1 MENSLFQ
8 QKEEKMKKQ
17 LATVL
22 ALLLTVST
30 MVGCGGKSGG
40 DEKTGGDEPKKT
52 EQKQDEGKKDD
63 EDKGGEQTGGKPHYN
78 IMVAFRPQHEDF
90 AKMPVVQSILD
101 DAGIEV
107 TWEQV
112 GDAALTEKKN
122 IAISTGSMPDA
133 IFGMVNTNDVL
144 QNPELFLPLNEYVE
158 TLPNISKLME
168 EKPDAKTFLTFPN
181 GNIYSFPFV
190 QEREYE
196 GFPDQ
201 LYINKAW
208 LDTLGLEMPKTY
220 KEYEEVLKAFKEG
233 DPNGNGEADE
243 IPFTMMINHSY
254 FGPYS
259 MYGMFGRLDNTNRLV
274 VEDGKIVFTADKEE
288 WKNATKWFAGLYAQD
303 LIDPESFTQDRSMLF
318 AKGKADPMLIGS
330 TNAFLLDNVVGANR
344 MENYQWVLLEGEG
357 GQKAIRYDSFPVQS
371 RTTAVVNANIEN
383 PDGLMKFFDV
393 CLDESKHYPLQTVF
407 GLIGKQLVET
417 DVEGKE
423 FEFAI
428 APEGLSQDDYRYK
441 DAPSNFPTYLTK
453 ESWDSVVHAP
463 DVARK
468 EAILEEVRPYLEKE
482 SMPPILFNEE
492 ETQQLADIS
501 SALMDYVSQQ
511 QALWITNQSDID
523 ADWDNYVQTLNQMG
537 LEQYINIYQAGYNR
551 YYG

>member
-1 MENSLFQ
+1 
-8 QKEEKMKKQ
+8 MKKTIVKVMAS
-17 LATVL
+17 LM
-22 ALLLTVST
+22 ALT
-30 MVGCGGKSGG
+30 MFAGCGKSGDNG
-40 DEKTGGDEPKKT
+40 KDTPRDKQPQQEEKEKPDDK
-52 EQKQDEGKKDD
+52 DDGKKDG
-63 EDKGGEQTGGKPHYN
+63 DKKDDGEKPHYN
-78 IMVAFRPQHEDF
+78 IMVDFRPQHEDF
-90 AKMPVVQSILD
+90 DKMPVVQQILD

-107 TWEQV
+107 EWEQV
-112 GDAALTEKKN
+112 GDAAVTERKN
-122 IAISTGSMPDA
+122 IAISTGTMPDA
-133 IFGMVNTNDVL
+133 MLGMANTNDVM
-144 QNPELFLPLNEYVE
+144 QNYELFLPLNEYID
-158 TLPNISKLME
+158 TLPNVSAIME
-168 EKPDAKTFLTFPN
+168 ENPEAKQFLTFPN

-201 LYINKAW
+201 LYINKTW
-208 LDTLGLEMPKTY
+208 VEELGLEMPTNY
-220 KEYEEVLKAFKEG
+220 EEYAEVLKAFKEG

-243 IPFTMMINHSY
+243 IPFTMMIDHSY

-259 MYGMFGRLDNTNRLV
+259 MYGMFGRLDNPNRLV
-274 VEDGKIVFTADKEE
+274 IEDGKVIFTADKEE
-288 WKNATKWFAGLYAQD
+288 WKEATKWFASLYEDD

-330 TNAFLLDNVVGANR
+330 TNAFLLDNVVGADR
-344 MENYQWVLLEGEG
+344 MEHYEFVLLEGVNGHKEL
-357 GQKAIRYDSFPVQS
+357 RYTSFPVQN
-371 RTTAVVNANIEN
+371 RTYNVVNAEIEN
-383 PDGLMKFFDV
+383 PEPLMKFYDI

-453 ESWDSVVHAP
+453 DSWNSVVHAP

-468 EAILEEVRPYLEKE
+468 EAILEDVRPYLEKE
-482 SMPPILFNEE
+482 SMPPLLFTEE
-492 ETQQLADIS
+492 ETQELSDVN

-511 QALWITNQSDID
+511 QALWISNQSDID
-523 ADWDNYVQTLNQMG
+523 ADWDNYIETLNNMG
-537 LEQYINIYQAGYNR
+537 LETYIRLYQQAYDR
-551 YYG
+551 FYPD

>member
-1 MENSLFQ
+1 
-8 QKEEKMKKQ
+8 MKKTIVKVMAS
-17 LATVL
+17 LM
-22 ALLLTVST
+22 ALT
-30 MVGCGGKSGG
+30 MFAGCGKSGDNG
-40 DEKTGGDEPKKT
+40 KDTGGDKETQQEEKEKPDDK
-52 EQKQDEGKKDD
+52 DDGKKDG
-63 EDKGGEQTGGKPHYN
+63 DKKDDGEKPHYN
-78 IMVAFRPQHEDF
+78 IMVDFRPQHEDF
-90 AKMPVVQSILD
+90 DKMPVVQQILD

-107 TWEQV
+107 EWEQV
-112 GDAALTEKKN
+112 GDAAVTERKN
-122 IAISTGSMPDA
+122 IAISTGTMPDA
-133 IFGMVNTNDVL
+133 MLGMANTNDVM
-144 QNPELFLPLNEYVE
+144 QNYELFLPLNEYID
-158 TLPNISKLME
+158 TLPNVSAIME
-168 EKPDAKTFLTFPN
+168 ENPEAKQFLTFPN

-201 LYINKAW
+201 LYINKTW
-208 LDTLGLEMPKTY
+208 VEELGLEMPTNY
-220 KEYEEVLKAFKEG
+220 EEYAEVLKAFKEG

-243 IPFTMMINHSY
+243 IPFTMMIDHSY

-259 MYGMFGRLDNTNRLV
+259 MYGMFGRLDNPNRLV
-274 VEDGKIVFTADKEE
+274 IEDGKVIFTADKEE
-288 WKNATKWFAGLYAQD
+288 WKEATKWFASLYEDD

-330 TNAFLLDNVVGANR
+330 TNAFLLDNVVGADR
-344 MENYQWVLLEGEG
+344 MEHYEFVLLEGVNGHKEL
-357 GQKAIRYDSFPVQS
+357 RYTSFPVQN
-371 RTTAVVNANIEN
+371 RTYNVVNAEIEN
-383 PDGLMKFFDV
+383 PEPLMKFYDI

-453 ESWDSVVHAP
+453 DSWNSVVHAP

-468 EAILEEVRPYLEKE
+468 EAILEDVRPYLEKE
-482 SMPPILFNEE
+482 SMPPLLFTEE
-492 ETQQLADIS
+492 ETQELSDVN

-511 QALWITNQSDID
+511 QALWISNQSDID
-523 ADWDNYVQTLNQMG
+523 ADWDNYIETLNNMG
-537 LEQYINIYQAGYNR
+537 LETYIRLYQQAYDR
-551 YYG
+551 FYAD